1 MDDMGERLRRF
12 FRGYGLLALV
22 LSSLVL
28 GSYVYAEV
36 IVGTNVAGQL
46 DNATIAV
53 SLTASVPTKYRAQAP
68 TLVYSYSASVPA
80 AQRLSFPVRYSCELV
95 INASGTL
102 STIPCFTTTTTTT
115 EFATATTSTTTTTSN
130 YYSGGGGAPAPI
142 APITPAPGIQSEEA
156 TSSINAR
163 TVVVPLVGTFT
174 LTVPKFGWI
183 VTSRVSGS
191 SRLALLLLGLTGL
204 LLLYLSLKGGAR
216 GGRRRR

>member
-1 MDDMGERLRRF
+1 MDDVGERLRRF

-22 LSSLVL
+22 ISSLVL

-46 DNATIAV
+46 DNATITV
-53 SLTASVPTKYRAQAP
+53 SLTASVPTKYRAQTP
-68 TLVYSYSASVPA
+68 TLAYSYSASVPA

-115 EFATATTSTTTTTSN
+115 ESATATTSTTTTTSN

-142 APITPAPGIQSEEA
+142 APITPAPVIQSEEA
-156 TSSINAR
+156 TSVNAR
-163 TVVVPLVGTFT
+163 TVVIPLVGTFT

-183 VTSRVSGS
+183 VTSRGSGS
-191 SRLALLLLGLTGL
+191 SRLALLLLGLAGL